1 MAYEVT
7 ATRKRP
13 KDFNALVGQEFV
25 VSTLENAIKEG
36 RIAHAYLFSGPRGVG
51 KTSSARLLAKAL
63 NCQKGLS
70 AHPCGECE
78 SCREIAQGSS
88 VDVIEIDGASY
99 NGVDAVRAI
108 KEEVTFPPQA
118 SRYKIYIIDEVHMLS
133 LSAFNALLKT
143 IEEPPEY
150 VIFIFATTELQKVPQ
165 TIRSRCQQFHFQ
177 LISQENIV
185 KCLRSAAEDLNIEA
199 DDDALYWI
207 SKEGAGS
214 MRDSY
219 TLFDQV
225 AAFSEGH
232 ITLEKIREKLGIA
245 SGDAMASILRS
256 SYLGDTKSAIETL
269 DELFSNGT
277 SETQLLK
284 DMTDYLRCMLFYKA
298 GIRRQ
303 ELLSFPEQDLAK
315 DVMEMYTKEMLE
327 TALKAFMDLY
337 RDMRYSISPRFE
349 LELLISRLASIRFLS
364 SPLETVRKLEEIRNS
379 LKEGKIEV
387 KREIVPVMMQ
397 TAISKKK
404 SPELEEPAA
413 APAPQVSNEPIST
426 PTNCLG
432 HEIAAEP
439 AVHPQEDAPAEP
451 EMSYTYVE
459 PPQAPRYVEDEE
471 REKSQNLS
479 IQEIVERLAQGLK
492 DQGRKME
499 GTYLLTKIVGSSLQ
513 DGRLSLMTESKMA
526 VDSLMRLKNLCEAI
540 LAEVTGNNYI
550 FNISLFKRE
559 AEKLSPEVEFLKKEF
574 RGAELYTIKEKY
586 KRESKPVRNN
596 EAAGKP
602 GRSDE
607 ADEGGDV

>member
-25 VSTLENAIKEG
+25 VSTLENAIKEN

-78 SCREIAQGSS
+78 SCVEIAQGSS

-185 KCLRSAAEDLNIEA
+185 KCLKSAAEDLSIEA
-199 DDDALYWI
+199 DEDALYWI

-245 SGDAMASILRS
+245 SGDAMAKILRS
-256 SYLGDTKSAIETL
+256 SYLGDTKTAIETL
-269 DELFSNGT
+269 DELFANGT

-284 DMTDYLRCMLFYKA
+284 DMTDYIRCMLFYKA

-303 ELLSFPEQDLAK
+303 ELLSFPEQDLAQ

-349 LELLISRLASIRFLS
+349 LELLISRLSSIRFLS

-379 LKEGKIEV
+379 LKDGKIEV
-387 KREIVPVMMQ
+387 KREIVPVLMQ

-404 SPELEEPAA
+404 TESVEVQAEP
-413 APAPQVSNEPIST
+413 VSTEPLST

-432 HEIAAEP
+432 QEIPPQAPIQEEEPKHED
-439 AVHPQEDAPAEP
+439 V
-451 EMSYTYVE
+451 SYTYVE
-459 PPQAPRYVEDEE
+459 QPQAPRYVEDEE
-471 REKSQNLS
+471 RERQQNLS
-479 IQEIVERLAQGLK
+479 LDDILQRLSQGLK
-492 DQGRKME
+492 AQGR
-499 GTYLLTKIVGSSLQ
+499 
-513 DGRLSLMTESKMA
+513 MTESSYVVSRRIMNAELKDGRISLLTTSTM
-526 VDSLMRLKNLCEAI
+526 VRDSLMRLKSLCESI
-540 LAEVTGNNYI
+540 LAEATGNNYI
-550 FNISLFKRE
+550 FNVSLFVKE
-559 AEKLSPEVEFLKKEF
+559 EEKLSPEVDYLMKEF
-574 RGAELYTIKEKY
+574 KGAELYTIKEKY

-596 EAAGKP
+596 EAARIPGKP
-602 GRSDE
+602 DE

>member
-25 VSTLENAIKEG
+25 VSTLENAIKEN

-185 KCLRSAAEDLNIEA
+185 KCLKSAAEDLSIEA
-199 DDDALYWI
+199 DEDALYWI

-245 SGDAMASILRS
+245 SGDAMARILRS
-256 SYLGDTKSAIETL
+256 SYLGDTKTAIETL

-284 DMTDYLRCMLFYKA
+284 DMTDYIRCMLFYKA
-298 GIRRQ
+298 GIRRA
-303 ELLSFPEQDLAK
+303 ELLSFPEQDLAQ

-349 LELLISRLASIRFLS
+349 LELLISRLSSIRFLS

-379 LKEGKIEV
+379 LKEGRIEV
-387 KREIVPVMMQ
+387 KREIVPVLMQ
-397 TAISKKK
+397 TAVSKKK
-404 SPELEEPAA
+404 TEDVEVQA
-413 APAPQVSNEPIST
+413 APVPAEPLST

-432 HEIAAEP
+432 QEIPPQAPIQKAEE
-439 AVHPQEDAPAEP
+439 V
-451 EMSYTYVE
+451 SYTYVE
-459 PPQAPRYVEDEE
+459 QPQAPRYVEDEE
-471 REKSQNLS
+471 KERQQNLS
-479 IQEIVERLAQGLK
+479 VKEILDRLSQGLK
-492 DQGRKME
+492 DQGRKTE
-499 GTYLLTKIVGSSLQ
+499 GSYILSRIVNSELK
-513 DGRLSLMTESKMA
+513 DGRLSLLTESKMA
-526 VDSLMRLKNLCEAI
+526 MDALMRIRNLCEAI
-540 LAEVTGNNYI
+540 LAEATGNNYI
-550 FNISLFKRE
+550 FNVSLYRRE
-559 AEKLSPEVEFLKKEF
+559 AEKLSPEIEFLQKEF

-586 KRESKPVRNN
+586 KRESKPVRND
-596 EAAGKP
+596 EAAGLPGKP
-602 GRSDE
+602 DE